1 MSVPLRIALR
11 YLFTRKSNNVIGWIS
26 AVSTVGMAIG
36 AAALI
41 LVLSVYNGF
50 DGIIRSNLSDSDP
63 DWLIVPQS
71 GKTFMVP
78 DGFDNAVQLV
88 QDKVFMEYDG
98 KQSVVNIKGRSN
110 ATQVSVSADIAQ
122 ELGIRVHRLQK
133 LHLYFPKR
141 DGKVS
146 VANPMASIN
155 SLDIFPQS
163 IYTPATEFDAAT
175 VIASA
180 DEVRS
185 LLGMAPGEVSA
196 LELWDCP
203 QPESLPEG
211 LKALNRVQQ
220 HPELYKM
227 MRYEKAAIYLIL
239 LFVVILI
246 SFNILA
252 SLSMLQIEKEQ
263 DRFTMSALGMRASE
277 IRKVFLLEGW
287 LVSLLGMIIGLA
299 LGMLLAWLQQRYGL
313 VAMPGNSIVSAY
325 PVVLKFT
332 DVLLTAFG
340 VALVGFITSA
350 ISTNKI

>member
-63 DWLIVPQS
+63 DWLIVPES
-71 GKTFMVP
+71 GKTFVAP
-78 DGFDNAVQLV
+78 EGFDNAVPLV

-98 KQSVVNIKGRSN
+98 KQAVVNVKGLGS
-110 ATQVSVSADIAQ
+110 ATQCSVSSDVAAS
-122 ELGIRVHRLQK
+122 LGIRVHRLQK
-133 LHLYFPKR
+133 IHLYFPKR

-163 IYTPATEFDAAT
+163 VFTPSTEFDAST
-175 VIASA
+175 VIAPL

-185 LLGMAPGEVSA
+185 LLGLAVDEVSA
-196 LELWDCP
+196 LQIWDSGEPGELPD
-203 QPESLPEG
+203 G
-211 LKALNRVQQ
+211 LKALSRVQQ

-239 LFVVILI
+239 IFVVILI

-263 DRFTMSALGMRASE
+263 DRFNMAAMGMKAGE
-277 IRKVFLLEGW
+277 IRRVFLLEGW
-287 LVSLLGMIIGLA
+287 LVSLLGMMIGLA
-299 LGMLLAWLQQRYGL
+299 IGVLLAWLQQRFGL
-313 VAMPGNSIVSAY
+313 IAMPGNTMISTY
-325 PVVLKFT
+325 PVILKFT
-332 DVLLTAFG
+332 DILLTAIG
-340 VALVGFITSA
+340 VAAVGQVTSA